1 MSSAPQVLATSTGAV
16 TRRLDAAVLL
26 ELTKPRLAAMVL
38 VTTAAG
44 FYLAAHA
51 VVDAWLLLATLV
63 GTGLSGAGSLVLNQ
77 YIERDLDARME
88 RTAGRPIPSGRVDPI
103 DALLFGAILT
113 VVGLTILA
121 AAVNPLAAAV
131 TAVTVVTY
139 LALYTPMKR
148 LTPLCAIVGAIPG
161 ALPPVT
167 GWVAAAGTIEAGAL
181 ALFVIMFLWQLPH
194 SLAIARLYEED
205 YGRAGFKLLPV
216 VDPDGQ
222 STERQIVLHS
232 AALLVAGLVPT
243 LIGVAGVAYFVIA
256 FVLGS
261 GLLFFGA
268 LAAWDP
274 SKVAVRRLL
283 FATLVYLPALLGAMA
298 LDKVQI

>member
-1 MSSAPQVLATSTGAV
+1 MSSAPQTVVTTGGAEA
-16 TRRLDAAVLL
+16 RRLDAAVLL

-44 FYLAAHA
+44 FYLAAPA
-51 VVDAWLLLATLV
+51 LTDGWLLFATLI

-88 RTAGRPIPSGRVDPI
+88 RTANRPIPSGRIDPL
-103 DALLFGAILT
+103 DALLFGAFLT
-113 VVGLTILA
+113 VAGLSILA
-121 AAVNPLAAAV
+121 AAVNPLAAFV
-131 TAVTVVTY
+131 TAVTAVTY
-139 LALYTPMKR
+139 LALYTPMKQT
-148 LTPLCAIVGAIPG
+148 TPLCAIVGAIPG

-167 GWVAAAGTIEAGAL
+167 GWVAVSGSLEAGAV
-181 ALFVIMFLWQLPH
+181 ALFAIMFLWQLPH
-194 SLAIARLYEED
+194 ALAIARLYEED
-205 YGRAGFKLLPV
+205 YAKADFKLLPV
-216 VDPDGQ
+216 VDPDGR

-243 LIGVAGVAYFVIA
+243 LIGVAGIAYFVTA
-256 FVLGS
+256 FVLGL

-274 SKVAVRRLL
+274 SKDAVRRLL
-283 FATLVYLPALLGAMA
+283 FATLVYLPVLLGAMA